1 MFLPISESYQ
11 VSSGLREVVAFMYF
25 FLFFEDMLR
34 RVTEDFDLEEDVV
47 LSLRTSTIDACRG
60 REVIIP
66 ESAYIYLRK
75 YLDEVDVSIV
85 ERAQGL

>member
-1 MFLPISESYQ
+1 
-11 VSSGLREVVAFMYF
+11 
-25 FLFFEDMLR
+25 MLR

-47 LSLRTSTIDACRG
+47 LSLRTSKIDACRG

-66 ESAYIYLRK
+66 ESAYIYLWK

-85 ERAQGL
+85 EQAQGL